1 MALITAQNVQKY
13 YGSDHVL
20 VDASLQLNE
29 GERLCLVGPNGAGK
43 TTLLRCIL
51 GEEKTDGGSIAI
63 LPALRFGILEQHSSF
78 SEVPT
83 VWEAAMSARPE
94 LIACRAEARALEEAW
109 AANEH
114 PTDEDLDRYNEVHER
129 LRHLGDEAYESD
141 VKAALAGLG
150 LAEPTWEQAPVTL
163 SGGQRTRLAIAH
175 LLLAG
180 TDVLCLDEP
189 TNHLDVAAI
198 EWLEEYL
205 VRYPGAALII
215 SHDRYFMDQVGTKVT
230 ELYDGRTKSYPGNY
244 SQYIRLKEEEIERQ
258 RKVYDQQ
265 QDTIQKLQIYID
277 RYRAG
282 NRATMSKSRQ
292 KALARIERVDR
303 PQEVSGP
310 SIQFRADVRSGD
322 DVLQVRGVNKSFD
335 GREVLRDVSFE
346 VRRTERVGIIGA
358 NGTGKTT
365 LLKIVADEMEADAG
379 AIRWGM
385 NTEPGYFA
393 QEMDMPL
400 DGDTVLDA
408 LMDAAPLSIAEARDT
423 LAQFGFRGDD
433 VFRELPVL
441 SGGERNR
448 LQLAVLLA
456 RGANVVMLDEPT
468 NHLDL
473 PSRDAL
479 QTALSKFAG
488 TLLFVTHD
496 RYLLH
501 GIATRLLIV
510 EDGSVT
516 KFDGTYDEYR
526 RRLERKK
533 SSKPSK
539 NAPTRRGRAPK
550 GPKPEQIE
558 AEILEMEKR
567 IAALTRILSNPETYA
582 DPEAAPKATEE
593 YNTLTLRLPEM
604 YAEWE
609 AASAAAEG

>member
-1 MALITAQNVQKY
+1 MALITAQNIRKY
-13 YGSDHVL
+13 YGSDQVL
-20 VDASLQLNE
+20 VDAMLQLNE

-51 GEEKTDGGSIAI
+51 GQETVDAGSISV
-63 LPALRFGILEQHSSF
+63 LPTVRLGILEQHSSF
-78 SEVPT
+78 SETPT
-83 VWEAAMSARPE
+83 VWEAAISARPE
-94 LIACRAEARALEEAW
+94 LLAIRAEARALEAAW
-109 AANEH
+109 SANEH
-114 PTDEDLDRYNEVHER
+114 PTDEDLNRYTEVHER
-129 LRHLGDEAYESD
+129 LRLLGDEAYESD
-141 VKAALAGLG
+141 VKSTLAGLG
-150 LAEPTWEQAPVTL
+150 LPEVTWEQSPATL

-205 VRYPGAALII
+205 VRYSGAVLVI
-215 SHDRYFMDQVGTKVT
+215 SHDRYFMDQVGTRVT
-230 ELYDGRTKSYPGNY
+230 ELQEGRTKTYPGNY
-244 SQYIRLKEEEIERQ
+244 TQFVRLKEEEIERQ
-258 RKVYDQQ
+258 RKVYEQQ
-265 QDTIQKLQIYID
+265 QETIQKLQIYID

-292 KALARIERVDR
+292 KALARIDRVERPR
-303 PQEVSGP
+303 ESSGP
-310 SIQFRADVRSGD
+310 NIQFRAEVRSGD
-322 DVLQVRGVNKSFD
+322 DVLQVRDLNKAFD
-335 GREVLRDVSFE
+335 GREILRDVSFV
-346 VRRTERVGIIGA
+346 VRRCERVGIIGA
-358 NGTGKTT
+358 NGTGKST
-365 LLKIVADEMEADAG
+365 LLKIIAGELEEDYG

-408 LMDAAPLSIAEARDT
+408 LMDAAPLSIAEARDA

-456 RGANVVMLDEPT
+456 RGANTVLLDEPT

-479 QTALSKFAG
+479 QTALSKFTG

-510 EDGSVT
+510 ENGGVT
-516 KFDGTYDEYR
+516 AFDGTYEEYR
-526 RRLERKK
+526 HRLERKK
-533 SSKPSK
+533 IAKPSK
-539 NAPTRRGRAPK
+539 AGPTRRGKAPK
-550 GPKPEQIE
+550 GPKPEVIE
-558 AEILEMEKR
+558 AEIQATEKR
-567 IAALTRILSNPETYA
+567 IAALTKILANPATYA
-582 DPEAAPKATEE
+582 DPEAAPKASAE
-593 YNTLTLRLPEM
+593 YDDLTKRLPDM
-604 YAEWE
+604 YAAWE
-609 AASAAAEG
+609 AASETV

>member
-13 YGSDHVL
+13 FGSDHVL

-43 TTLLRCIL
+43 TTLLRCIM
-51 GEEKTDGGSIAI
+51 GEEPTDAGSIAV
-63 LPALRFGILEQHSSF
+63 LPTVCLGILEQHASF
-78 SEVPT
+78 TDLPT
-83 VWEAAMSARPE
+83 VWEAALTARPE
-94 LIACRAEARALEEAW
+94 LLACRAEARALEDAW
-109 AANEH
+109 TANDH
-114 PTDEDLDRYNEVHER
+114 PTDDDLNRYTEVHER

-150 LAEPTWEQAPVTL
+150 LAEATWEQTPVTL

-198 EWLEEYL
+198 EWLEEFL
-205 VRYPGAALII
+205 TRYPGAVLVI

-230 ELYDGRTKSYPGNY
+230 ELYEGRTKSYPGNY
-244 SQYIRLKEEEIERQ
+244 SQFVRLKEVEAERQ
-258 RKVYDQQ
+258 LKVFTQQ
-265 QDTIQKLQIYID
+265 QEEIQKLQIYIE

-292 KALARIERVDR
+292 KALARIERVER
-303 PQEVSGP
+303 PREAGGP
-310 SIQFRADVRSGD
+310 QIQFRADVRSGD
-322 DVLQVRGVNKSFD
+322 EVLQVRGVSKAFD
-335 GREVLRDVSFE
+335 GREVLREVSFE
-346 VRRTERVGIIGA
+346 VRRGERVGIIGA

-365 LLKIVADEMEADAG
+365 LLKIVADEIDADAG

-400 DGDTVLDA
+400 DGDTVIDA
-408 LMDAAPLSIAEARDT
+408 LMDAAPLTIAEARDM

-433 VFRELPVL
+433 AFRALPVL

-448 LQLAVLLA
+448 LQLAVLMA
-456 RGANVVMLDEPT
+456 RGANVVLLDEPT

-473 PSRDAL
+473 ASRDAL
-479 QTALSKFAG
+479 QSALKKFAG

-510 EDGSVT
+510 DNGGVT
-516 KFDGTYDEYR
+516 DFDGTYEEYR
-526 RRLERKK
+526 HRLERTKAA
-533 SSKPSK
+533 KPSK
-539 NAPTRRGRAPK
+539 APTRRGKAPK
-550 GPKPEQIE
+550 PPKPEVIE
-558 AEILEMEKR
+558 AGIQATEKR
-567 IAALTRILSNPETYA
+567 IAALTKILANPATYA
-582 DPEAAPKATEE
+582 DPEAAPKASAE
-593 YNTLTLRLPEM
+593 YDELTTRLPEM
-604 YAEWE
+604 YAAWE
-609 AASAAAEG
+609 AASEASAAG

>member
-13 YGSDHVL
+13 YGSDQVL
-20 VDASLQLNE
+20 LDASLQLNE

-51 GEEKTDGGSIAI
+51 GLETIDAGSISL
-63 LPALRFGILEQHSSF
+63 LPTVHLGILEQHASF
-78 SEVPT
+78 EGAAT
-83 VWEAAMSARPE
+83 VWDAAMAARPE
-94 LIACRAEARALEEAW
+94 LLACRAEARALEDAW
-109 AANEH
+109 AATEH
-114 PTDEDLDRYNEVHER
+114 PTDEDLNRYTEVHDR
-129 LRHLGDEAYESD
+129 LRLLGDEAYESD
-141 VKAALAGLG
+141 VKSALAGLG
-150 LAEPTWEQAPVTL
+150 LPEVTWEQAPATL

-180 TDVLCLDEP
+180 TDILCLDEP

-198 EWLEEYL
+198 EWLEDYL
-205 VRYPGAALII
+205 VRYSGAVLVI
-215 SHDRYFMDQVGTKVT
+215 SHDRYFMDQVGTKVV
-230 ELYDGRTKSYPGNY
+230 ELFEGRTKSYPGNY
-244 SQYIRLKEEEIERQ
+244 TQFVRLKEEEVERQ

-265 QDTIQKLQIYID
+265 QETIQKLQIYID

-292 KALARIERVDR
+292 KALARIDRVDR
-303 PQEVSGP
+303 PHESSGP
-310 SIQFRADVRSGD
+310 NIQFRAEVRSGD
-322 DVLQVRGVNKSFD
+322 DVLQVRALSKSFD
-335 GREVLRDVSFE
+335 GREIVRDITFE
-346 VRRTERVGIIGA
+346 VRRGERVAIIGA

-365 LLKIVADEMEADAG
+365 LLKIIAGELEADSG

-400 DGDTVLDA
+400 DGDTVMDA

-456 RGANVVMLDEPT
+456 RGANTVLLDEPT

-479 QTALSKFAG
+479 QTALSQFAG

-510 EDGSVT
+510 ENGGVT
-516 KFDGTYDEYR
+516 DFNGTYDEYR

-533 SSKPSK
+533 TSKPTK
-539 NAPTRRGRAPK
+539 AGTTRRGKAPK
-550 GPKPEQIE
+550 GPKPEEIE
-558 AEILEMEKR
+558 AEIQAAEKR
-567 IAALTRILSNPETYA
+567 IAALTKILANPATYA
-582 DPEAAPKATEE
+582 DPEAAPKASAE
-593 YNTLTLRLPEM
+593 YDDLTKRLPDM
-604 YAEWE
+604 YAAWE
-609 AASAAAEG
+609 AASEPA